1 MTDFRT
7 WSKYREGKEMT
18 FAVSIALVFVLIVL
32 ATWNSEKEKD
42 PNICTNLCII
52 DKNGIPRYQEWFREH
67 PEDRPE

>member
-1 MTDFRT
+1 
-7 WSKYREGKEMT
+7 MT

-32 ATWNSEKEKD
+32 ATWDSEKEKD

>member
-7 WSKYREGKEMT
+7 WWKYREGKEMT